1 METRMLGRLWPVS
14 SLTMGGGGIGQEWGA
29 TDRAEAVATLREAV
43 DSGITLI
50 DVAPSYGDGEAER
63 VVGEA
68 FGGILPDGLRISTK
82 HHVGNVAASEVAATM
97 ERSLAASLKRMRV
110 PFVDLFLLHSPLVP
124 DHRLGASWR
133 TPLPLYREA
142 ARPAFERLVEQGR
155 IGAWGITAADPPSVI
170 KTVIADD
177 PAPAAAQMIANVLDA
192 PGDMRWSEEPPAP
205 RDLIDLAVE
214 RGVGVIGIRAVQ
226 AGALTDR
233 LDRGVEPDHPARID
247 FNRAGAFR
255 AMAAEFGSSTASL
268 AYRYSLSM
276 PGVDTV
282 VLGVKNRAELRESI
296 RAGERGP
303 LSPDMLT
310 LIDERMG
317 PLRFAI

>member
-233 LDRGVEPDHPARID
+233 LDRDVEPDHPARID